1 MRRTE
6 GSVPA
11 SFCQALLNISGLSKP
26 WPTCNVNN
34 NVYINRSEYKSIK
47 CLCDYF
53 NDFTNDISSIQ
64 ARSGQNEWVP
74 WDSCKNQI
82 SLGVRLEPCNSFASL
97 QKPCPSMKEVKN
109 TFTKGSIRSEK
120 WVTAFSIWNHISYHR
135 QLITYVPL
143 CKGAFSFMLVSQK
156 TFRKATCS
164 RGTKSLFP
172 NDSRTANAT
181 PSSDFFWQARW
192 RAQTCIWFGGNRIIL
207 FRKMEAEAS
216 TVGSC
221 LGRQEC
227 STGTGKLRN
236 LELCLHMDYKTA
248 AL

>member
-97 QKPCPSMKEVKN
+97 QKPCPSMKDRAV
-109 TFTKGSIRSEK
+109 SDQRSEWQLFLYGIIFLATDNSSPMSLFVRVHSALCLCPK
-120 WVTAFSIWNHISYHR
+120 RLFERQPVAGGPSHYSQTTAGLQMLPRAQISFDRPGEEHRHVSGLEEIGSSCSGRWKLKLAPWVVALGGRNAAQVQANSEIWNS
-135 QLITYVPL
+135 V
-143 CKGAFSFMLVSQK
+143 
-156 TFRKATCS
+156 
-164 RGTKSLFP
+164 
-172 NDSRTANAT
+172 
-181 PSSDFFWQARW
+181 
-192 RAQTCIWFGGNRIIL
+192 CIWIIKQQL
-207 FRKMEAEAS
+207 
-216 TVGSC
+216 C
-221 LGRQEC
+221 RQP
-227 STGTGKLRN
+227 N
-236 LELCLHMDYKTA
+236 I
-248 AL
+248 